1 MLFRSHH
8 GAEDFRVQNIAEQ
21 MLRERQEVVEV
32 IRSWRIVG
40 AEALLRWQHPQI
52 GSVAPAEF
60 IAVAERS
67 GQIGELGRWALE
79 EACRTAAQQLPGLA
93 VSVNVSPA
101 QLRDERFADHVQH
114 VLRSH
119 SIEPGRL
126 ELEITESL
134 FIDDALGAFE
144 RLQALRRLG
153 VRIALDDFGTGYSS
167 LAYLR
172 RFPFDT
178 LKIDRA
184 FISELLVQGDAQA
197 IVRTITQLAG
207 ALGMRT
213 IAEGVENEAQLAVV
227 SQTGC
232 DEAQGFLI
240 SRPCPA
246 PTFALLRQGWNDRPQ
261 ALTAVHSTI

>member
-1 MLFRSHH
+1 VDLEH
-8 GAEDFRVQNIAEQ
+8 G
-21 MLRERQEVVEV
+21 LRQALARGEMALHWQPQVDLRQ
-32 IRSWRIVG
+32 WRIVG
-40 AEALLRWQHPQI
+40 AEALLRWKHPQL
-52 GSVAPAEF
+52 GVVGPAEF
-60 IAVAERS
+60 VAVAERS
-67 GQIGELGRWALE
+67 GQIQQLGRWVLE
-79 EACRTAAQQLPGLA
+79 EACRTAAAQLPGLKL
-93 VSVNVSPA
+93 SINVSAA
-101 QLRDERFADHVQH
+101 QLRDEQFADAVRHAMLEHQ
-114 VLRSH
+114 
-119 SIEPGRL
+119 IDPARL

-134 FIDDALGAFE
+134 FIDDAIGAFG
-144 RLQALRRLG
+144 RLESLRRLG

-184 FISELLVQGDAQA
+184 FVSELLLRRDAQA

-213 IAEGVENEAQLAVV
+213 IAEGVESEAQLSVV

-240 SRPCPA
+240 SHPC
-246 PTFALLRQGWNDRPQ
+246 ALDAFVALRHGWRGQPPQ
-261 ALTAVHSTI
+261 AMQLH